1 MTYELLVR
9 PEAESD
15 MLAAHAWYEDRKPG
29 LGAQFLQAV
38 ESCLETIRRYP
49 LAYAKV
55 EGEVRRALLKRF
67 PYGIFYIV
75 DGERISI
82 LACLHAKRRLG
93 LWRPRL

>member
-15 MLAAHAWYEDRKPG
+15 MLEAHAWYEDKKPG
-29 LGAQFLQAV
+29 LGAQFLQSI
-38 ESCLETIRRYP
+38 ESGLEAIRRYP
-49 LAYAKV
+49 LACAKV
-55 EGEVRRALLKRF
+55 EGEVRRVLLKRF
-67 PYGIFYIV
+67 PYGIFYVV

-82 LACLHAKRRLG
+82 LACLHAKRRPG